1 MEIVSIWQFVVSEIQ
16 LWYEKRKLFKLEHL
30 HFSNGA
36 HSELYM
42 KKAIKLNKTTEAT
55 DKNLK
60 GKKLSLVYDRIQFVR
75 VWFFCHAS

>member
-1 MEIVSIWQFVVSEIQ
+1 MYYMKKGFQ
-16 LWYEKRKLFKLEHL
+16 KLLHL
-30 HFSNGA
+30 DFSDGA

-60 GKKLSLVYDRIQFVR
+60 GKILENFPQFMI
-75 VWFFCHAS
+75 